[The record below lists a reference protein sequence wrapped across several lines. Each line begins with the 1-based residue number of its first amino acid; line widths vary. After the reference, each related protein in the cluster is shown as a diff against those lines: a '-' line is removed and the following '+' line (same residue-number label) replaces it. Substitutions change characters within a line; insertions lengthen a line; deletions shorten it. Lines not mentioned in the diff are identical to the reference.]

1 VPLAGQILIQICI
14 DASPESRINLN
25 QEVNLQAI
33 NSTSLGPDVLSVTTA
48 DVALTA
54 LDNLNASISVVT
66 AGRGKVGAVQN
77 RLVRTIANLSIS
89 VENLTTAESAIRCR
103 HRGRNRPNDP
113 EPDPRANRHP
123 QWWGRPTSYRIRCC
137 SYCSKALVHDA
148 KIKSAGHR
156 FLSGTI

>member
-89 VENLTTAESAIRCR
+89 VENLTRAGQPHTAFGVAATAVKPSSTTPRSNRPATVFFRVQYELASAPRAT
-103 HRGRNRPNDP
+103 RNRL
-113 EPDPRANRHP
+113 H
-123 QWWGRPTSYRIRCC
+123 
-137 SYCSKALVHDA
+137 
-148 KIKSAGHR
+148 
-156 FLSGTI
+156 